1 MSRVAVVI
9 APSSLPV
16 EEIACDSKIDGSG
29 IEGFW
34 QEEPLMTM
42 NVQRL
47 FRDAQQLPPSEQ
59 LELIQV
65 ISQSLSQRFQQ
76 SEDSAI
82 PSDVGRTVPVRDL
95 GQLVAD
101 FWPEDESADD
111 INSYTM
117 QQRHEDR
124 LTSRISQASRSSRK
138 RDVTVACEYVP

>member
-1 MSRVAVVI
+1 V
-9 APSSLPV
+9 
-16 EEIACDSKIDGSG
+16 
-29 IEGFW
+29 
-34 QEEPLMTM
+34 TT

-47 FRDAQQLPPSEQ
+47 LRDAQQLSPSEQ
-59 LELIQV
+59 LELIEV

-82 PSDVGRTVPVRDL
+82 PSNVRRTVPVRDL

-124 LTSRISQASRSSRK
+124 M
-138 RDVTVACEYVP
+138 RDS